1 MKKKYFRGMTF
12 GCPFLQVIT
21 QTEARCEDA
30 TTTDNLKD
38 KNDAMEVFRALGTV
52 GRYMFT
58 DKGWYP
64 YSSTYASLSLVVLV
78 ILFVFDLSP
87 TVIDGLIWSVKG
99 YTHRD
104 GSRNLAF
111 KAQIGVRLILTSL
124 KSVTMLVVDVLLAAV
139 LPLLVPVFILC
150 LGGYYAR
157 MIVFA
162 SMSGMDWVSER
173 WKRKR
178 HVAAPT
184 ERRDDPS
191 TRTEHVSS
199 STPPRLPSPPAET
212 STDDTYQKYDA
223 FHSPLTRPTEGF
235 A

>member
-1 MKKKYFRGMTF
+1 
-12 GCPFLQVIT
+12 
-21 QTEARCEDA
+21 
-30 TTTDNLKD
+30 
-38 KNDAMEVFRALGTV
+38 MEVFRALGTV

-64 YSSTYASLSLVVLV
+64 YSSTYASLSLIVLV
-78 ILFVFDLSP
+78 VLFVFDLSP
-87 TVIDGLIWSVKG
+87 TVIDGLIWSVNG
-99 YTHRD
+99 YTHKG

-111 KAQIGVRLILTSL
+111 RAQIGVRLILTSL
-124 KSVTMLVVDVLLAAV
+124 KSITMLVVDVLLAAV

-157 MIVFA
+157 MLVFA
-162 SMSGMDWVSER
+162 SMKGMDWVSDR

-184 ERRDDPS
+184 ERHRRDDPPP
-191 TRTEHVSS
+191 TRTETTHISSSS
-199 STPPRLPSPPAET
+199 STPPPPEAPS
-212 STDDTYQKYDA
+212 DDTYSEYDSRD
-223 FHSPLTRPTEGF
+223 SPMTRSMDGF